1 MVFSWIVLILILISF
16 KPTKVYASEFLSV
29 SDNSLQEDLDEID
42 KDDAASIT
50 DDGQAV
56 YLVSQLYNNLEV
68 MLSGIIK
75 LMYVETVVMCLVLGA
90 IVAFGIVDHFMYL
103 ARTLHL

>member
-1 MVFSWIVLILILISF
+1 MVVSWIVPILILVSF
-16 KPTKVYASEFLSV
+16 NPTKVYASEFLSV
-29 SDNSLQEDLDEID
+29 SDNSLQDDLDDEID

-50 DDGQAV
+50 DDGQTV

-90 IVAFGIVDHFMYL
+90 IVAFGIVDHFI
-103 ARTLHL
+103 R